1 MYMFGSCSSR
11 SSNVDPSITPSKPMI
26 LILLG
31 PPGAGKGTQAAL
43 LKDTLLI
50 PHLSTGDLL
59 RDHVKR
65 HTSLGIQAKAF
76 MDNGKLVPDPL
87 ILDMLFERVS
97 HKDCAK
103 GYILDG
109 FPRTLPQAKAFQA
122 RLEQHIQPLVINLE
136 LSDNHIIERLTKRV
150 VCEQCGSTYHL
161 LYSPSAQEGICDR
174 CQGKLIQ
181 RSDDSVEVIT
191 KRLHVYHEQTAPL
204 IAFYSQKNLLHSV
217 DCTRSKEKIFADV
230 VALLPSTI

>member
-1 MYMFGSCSSR
+1 MFGSCSSND
-11 SSNVDPSITPSKPMI
+11 SKSKPMI

-31 PPGAGKGTQAAL
+31 PPGAGKGTQAAQL
-43 LKDTLLI
+43 QEKLQI
-50 PHLSTGDLL
+50 PHLSTGELL

-97 HKDCAK
+97 QKDCAK

-109 FPRTLPQAKAFQA
+109 FPRTLPQAEAFQA
-122 RLEQHIQPLVINLE
+122 RLKPCTHPFVINLA
-136 LSDNHIIERLTKRV
+136 LSDDLIIERLTKRV
-150 VCEQCGSTYHL
+150 VCEGCGATYHL
-161 LYSPSAQEGICDR
+161 LYSPSKQEGLCDR
-174 CQGKLIQ
+174 CHSKLTQ
-181 RSDDSVEVIT
+181 RSDDTVEVIT

-204 IAFYSQKNLLHSV
+204 ITFYNEKKMLHSV
-217 DCTRSKEKIFADV
+217 DCTRSKEMIFADIV
-230 VALLPSTI
+230 ELLQTARRL